1 MGINMLLRKA
11 LFIISLLLTM
21 FIGISS
27 FSQSLAK
34 EEKGEDK
41 RPERGISIAFEYPE
55 VIINKGDDV
64 TVDINVKNKG
74 KRDENIFFIISSV
87 PSGWKA
93 KIKTYNFSIMALNI
107 SGGDDKNVQFFAE
120 SEKDTK
126 PGSYEFKIDA
136 KTEDGKLSA
145 SHTLKIA
152 MREVKKEKGSIEL
165 TTSYPVLRGSND
177 AKFEFSLDV
186 KNKTDKESTFN
197 LIAKAPK
204 NWQVNFK
211 PSYEDKYISSL
222 RLKDNESKSINVEV
236 TPYRFSNAGEF
247 LIPVVI
253 SAGES
258 KATANLQV
266 IITGT
271 YKLDAGTPT
280 GLLSL
285 ETQQGK
291 PGNISIYV
299 KNNGSATIHNIDFL
313 SVKPENWKVEFDPEK
328 IDELETGGLKQVEVK
343 ITPSQEALVGDY
355 AVGLNVKGEKTSDT
369 LEMRVT
375 VNASAAWA
383 WVGIGIIILVI
394 ISLFG
399 LFIFLGRR

>member
-1 MGINMLLRKA
+1 MGINMLLRKV
-11 LFIISLLLTM
+11 LFIISLLLTV

-34 EEKGEDK
+34 EEK
-41 RPERGISIAFEYPE
+41 
-55 VIINKGDDV
+55 
-64 TVDINVKNKG
+64 NKG
-74 KRDENIFFIISSV
+74 KRDENIFFTISPV
-87 PSGWKA
+87 TPGWKT
-93 KIKTYNFSIMALNI
+93 KIKTYSFSITALNI

-120 SEKDTK
+120 PEKETK
-126 PGSYEFKIDA
+126 PGVYEFKVDA
-136 KTEDGKLSA
+136 KTEDGKLSK
-145 SHTLKIA
+145 SHKLKIT

-186 KNKTDKESTFN
+186 KNKTDKENTFN
-197 LIAKAPK
+197 LTANGPK

-236 TPYRFSNAGEF
+236 TPDRFSNAGEF
-247 LIPVVI
+247 FIPVVI

-291 PGNISIYV
+291 PGNISIYI

-313 SVKPENWKVEFDPEK
+313 SVKPENWQVEFDPEK

-343 ITPSQEALVGDY
+343 ITPSQNALVGDY

-383 WVGIGIIILVI
+383 WIGIGIIILVI
-394 ISLFG
+394 IGLFG